1 MPQSQSQNNPLK
13 RDSKETKLEEYPWRL
28 EGSKMSA
35 ILSFEEMQQH
45 YRNEWL
51 LIAYTELD
59 SDMNVLRGEVLKHS
73 PDVEE
78 VYKAL
83 PQRQGRAVA
92 IEYVGEVPQ
101 DLAFIL

>member
-1 MPQSQSQNNPLK
+1 MA
-13 RDSKETKLEEYPWRL
+13 T
-28 EGSKMSA
+28 
-35 ILSFEEMQQH
+35 ILSIEEMQQQYH
-45 YRNEWL
+45 NEWL

-59 SDMNVLRGEVLKHS
+59 PDMNVVRGEVLEHS